1 MREGGREGEKEKV
14 SEAGR
19 KSDSRMA
26 VGFLTR
32 ATFKNVR
39 HKSYTSGHCLLSGLP
54 GPGPGEGASLL
65 DEASR
70 AGRVGPA
77 AGPAACLVG

>member
-1 MREGGREGEKEKV
+1 MREGGGREAGREGGREGGRKG
-14 SEAGR
+14 GR
-19 KSDSRMA
+19 KSDSRIA

-54 GPGPGEGASLL
+54 GPGQGEGASLL

-70 AGRVGPA
+70 A
-77 AGPAACLVG
+77 